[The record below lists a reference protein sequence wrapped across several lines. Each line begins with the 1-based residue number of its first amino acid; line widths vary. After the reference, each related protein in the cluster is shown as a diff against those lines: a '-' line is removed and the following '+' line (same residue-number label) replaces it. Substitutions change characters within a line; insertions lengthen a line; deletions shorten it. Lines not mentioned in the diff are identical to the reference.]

1 MNKTRIENIIIY
13 DMHLIRFDF
22 YFQENKKVKND
33 LMKSRT
39 ARKDLSSSHFAA
51 CFEGKFKINK

>member
-1 MNKTRIENIIIY
+1 MNKTIIVNIIIY

-39 ARKDLSSSHFAA
+39 ARKDLSSYQFAA
-51 CFEGKFKINK
+51 CS